1 MKILKSE
8 TKFVSLKHENFFCLK
23 TGLDIVLSI
32 KYHVFVSYHAWLFT
46 RYVCLCCRGNT
57 VVLKIVQFTLFGYLR
72 HENQMNIKIS
82 KIAIYI
88 MCFFKICAISSN
100 FQKKK

>member
-8 TKFVSLKHENFFCLK
+8 TKFVSLKHEIFFCLK

-46 RYVCLCCRGNT
+46 MFVC
-57 VVLKIVQFTLFGYLR
+57 VVEVIQWFLKYCNNILFG
-72 HENQMNIKIS
+72 
-82 KIAIYI
+82 
-88 MCFFKICAISSN
+88 
-100 FQKKK
+100 